1 MSSFTR
7 RWLPGLAAA
16 LVLCAGLALT
26 AAGVAGLWLH
36 RAMDLRADT
45 VELSVELGT
54 SPRDI
59 AQAWV
64 DAGVDEPPWLLYEWF
79 RWSGDARRIRAGS
92 YELTRGTT
100 PRQLLS
106 KMVRG
111 DESLATVRLI
121 EGWTFRQFRQE
132 LAKAEG
138 LKPTTAGL
146 SEAQI
151 MAELGS
157 PGIAAEGRFYPDTY
171 AYSKGSTDLA
181 VLRRAHRAMAQRLAA
196 VWAERAADTPLRHA
210 DDALTLASIV
220 EKETGAAADRGKV
233 AGVFVNRLR
242 VSMPLQTDPTVIYG
256 LGEAFD
262 GNLRKR
268 DLLADTPYN
277 TYLRGG
283 LPPTPISM
291 PGKASLLAAV
301 RPEPTKAL
309 FFVARGDGSS
319 EFSET
324 LADHNRAVNQYQRN
338 RPPAPTNG
346 PP

>member
-1 MSSFTR
+1 MSTFTR
-7 RWLPGLAAA
+7 RLRSALATA
-16 LVLCAGLALT
+16 LLLALILAGT
-26 AAGVAGLWLH
+26 AVAVASWWLS
-36 RAMDLRADT
+36 RPMPLAADT
-45 VELSVELGT
+45 VELSIEMGT
-54 SPRDI
+54 TPKDI
-59 AQAWV
+59 AQGWV
-64 DAGVDEPPWLLYEWF
+64 NAGVQVSPRLLYEWF

-92 YELTRGTT
+92 YEVGAETT
-100 PRQLLS
+100 PRDLLR
-106 KMVRG
+106 KMVQG

-121 EGWTFRQFRQE
+121 EGWTFRQFRSE

-138 LKPTTAGL
+138 LKPDTAGL

-151 MAELGS
+151 MAALGAA
-157 PGIAAEGRFYPDTY
+157 GAAAEGRFYPDTY
-171 AYSKGSTDLA
+171 AYSKGSSDLA
-181 VLRRAHRAMAQRLAA
+181 VLKRAHRAMTHRLEAA
-196 VWAERAADTPLRHA
+196 WAERAPDTPLRSI

-220 EKETGAAADRGKV
+220 EKETGVAADRGKV

-242 VSMPLQTDPTVIYG
+242 ISMPLQTDPTVIYG

-309 FFVARGDGSS
+309 YFVARGDGSS
-319 EFSET
+319 EFSED
-324 LADHNRAVNQYQRN
+324 LAAHNRAVSLYQRGRAAN
-338 RPPAPTNG
+338 
-346 PP
+346 